1 MAFCF
6 MRFLTILRSAFRG
19 YFMGTRRPRRV
30 LRANRDEGVAAPVY
44 SGPRG
49 LIVVA
54 KIPGYGR
61 VFQWT
66 LVFAM
71 VIPFVA
77 SLPSGR
83 AADAVGVL
91 TGNVSNLATGNLLEG
106 ARVSVPALGVGTFTD
121 NTGRFVLA
129 GLPAGTHELLV
140 SYTGLDP
147 THTPVTVTAGRTTTR
162 NFDLTTGI
170 YKLDAFKV
178 TGEREG
184 GAAAITAQRNADN
197 VRNVVA
203 TDSFGNLPNLNA
215 GEVAIRLPGIAG
227 NPDDGGTYTGFT
239 IRGMGTGLNSITL
252 DGGQL
257 TGQGGMARNS
267 MINNFSST
275 MLEQLELIKGHTPD
289 KGADSLGGTIN
300 LKSRSPL
307 NLKEKRRTTY
317 SLGARMAPSF
327 TQQVPM
333 REAHRLHP
341 VLNVAHQEVFDVFGG
356 GRNLGISLNLFY
368 SENVVS
374 YFNTT
379 RDFENTTRTP
389 AYLWDYRTTDF
400 YANRKQGS
408 INLKIDYRLSAA
420 TKLKFNSI
428 YNDTNVTDRR
438 TLELRAFTAQ
448 TVGTTGTAGI
458 LPGYTD
464 RITQVRQTAGS
475 TIEITAGMV
484 TTWNRLRHVDVGAEH
499 VFGPL
504 QLEYSAR
511 YSQTHINSGN
521 GGESGTLVHRI
532 TNVGWMLDRTQSD
545 LYPRLIQT
553 AGADITNP
561 ANYRPTPNGFTNA
574 NAGNDN
580 GIGEA
585 GGDAR
590 YTFATSFPLF
600 FKSGFKLRDQT
611 ADDLSAARR
620 WSYIG
625 AAGLPNDPSI
635 LTLDAHK
642 TGLNLPRWESAA
654 FIRERNPITPALWS
668 EDLYFREQTQFTGT
682 RGVSEFVTA
691 GYVMAQGRM
700 GRTGFLTGVRHEKT
714 ETESWGWVRA
724 RAASSA
730 AQQAAD
736 PIGAARRDYAG
747 TRRELKGG
755 YTKSFPSVHLTH
767 DVTSNVKARLSW
779 STSFGRPA
787 LTNLLPNETI
797 NENQQTLTTNNPSL
811 LPQTAANWDAS
822 LDYYFEPV
830 GNLSVGW
837 FRKTIKDYIVAGINS
852 GTVANGADNGYN
864 GEFGGFTRL
873 SSANAGTAYVQG
885 WELSYQQQFTFL
897 PGVLRGLA
905 FSANYTLLDTHG
917 NFGGAANLTTGQVA
931 GFIPRAANASLSW
944 RHRGLSVRAL
954 VNYTGP
960 YLQTYSA
967 ASLGR
972 NLYRFKRTI
981 TTLGFGYQL
990 RPAVSLT
997 CDIDNLFN
1005 EPQTRYRGIPDQMQS
1020 TSITGTAV
1028 TLGVNGRF

>member
-1 MAFCF
+1 
-6 MRFLTILRSAFRG
+6 MRRLAW
-19 YFMGTRRPRRV
+19 PAV
-30 LRANRDEGVAAPVY
+30 LGIAIAAVAAAD
-44 SGPRG
+44 SS
-49 LIVVA
+49 
-54 KIPGYGR
+54 
-61 VFQWT
+61 
-66 LVFAM
+66 
-71 VIPFVA
+71 VI
-77 SLPSGR
+77 
-83 AADAVGVL
+83 
-91 TGNVSNLATGNLLEG
+91 TGTVSNTATGNLLEG
-106 ARVSVPALGVGTFTD
+106 ARIELPGLGLTTLTD
-121 NTGRFVLA
+121 ETGRFVVNA
-129 GLPAGTHELLV
+129 VPAGTHEV
-140 SYTGLDP
+140 VATYTGLDAQRRS
-147 THTPVTVTAGRTTTR
+147 VTVAAGQRATR
-162 NFDLTTGI
+162 NFDLTTEI
-170 YKLDAFKV
+170 YRLQEFKV

-184 GAAAITAQRNADN
+184 GAAAITAQRNSDN
-197 VRNVVA
+197 LRNVVA

-215 GEVAIRLPGIAG
+215 AEVAIRLPGIAG

-239 IRGMGTGLNSITL
+239 IRGMGTGLNTITL

-257 TGQGGMARNS
+257 TGQGGMARNA
-267 MINNFSST
+267 MINNFSSS

-317 SLGARMAPSF
+317 TFGGRLAPSF
-327 TQQVPM
+327 TEQIPM

-341 VLNVAHQEVFDVFGG
+341 VLNLAHQEVFDAFGG
-356 GRNLGISLNLFY
+356 ERNLGVSLNFFY
-368 SENVVS
+368 SENIVT

-408 INLKIDYRLSAA
+408 INLKIDYRLSPA
-420 TKLKFNSI
+420 TKLKFNGI

-475 TIEITAGMV
+475 VVEITAGMV
-484 TTWNRLRHVDVGAEH
+484 TTWNRLRHFDVGAEH
-499 VFGPL
+499 EFGPL

-521 GGESGTLVHRI
+521 GGESGTLVQRVS
-532 TNVGWMLDRTQSD
+532 NVGWILDRTQSD

-553 AGADITNP
+553 AGPDITNP
-561 ANYRPTPNGFTNA
+561 ANYRPTAGGFTNA
-574 NAGNDN
+574 NVGNDN
-580 GIGEA
+580 GVGEL

-590 YTFATSFPLF
+590 YTFATKFPLF
-600 FKSGFKLRDQT
+600 FKAGFKLRDQA
-611 ADDLSAARR
+611 ADDTNAGRR
-620 WSYIG
+620 WNYIG
-625 AAGLPNDPSI
+625 AAALPNDPTI

-668 EDLYFREQTQFTGT
+668 EDVYFREQSRYTGT
-682 RGVSEFVTA
+682 RGVSEFITA
-691 GYVMAQGRM
+691 GYAMFQGRV
-700 GRTGFLTGVRHEKT
+700 GQTGFLTGVRREKT

-724 RAASSA
+724 RVASTA

-736 PIGAARRDYAG
+736 PVGAAQRDYAG
-747 TRRELKGG
+747 NRRERSGG
-755 YTKSFPSVHLTH
+755 YTKSFPSAHLTH
-767 DVTSNVKARLSW
+767 DLTPNLKARLSW

-787 LTNLLPNETI
+787 LTNLLPNETV
-797 NENQQTLTTNNPSL
+797 NEANRTLTTNNPSL
-811 LPQTAANWDAS
+811 LPQTASNWDAS

-837 FRKTIKDYIVAGINS
+837 FRKTIKDYIVTGING
-852 GTVANGADNGYN
+852 GTIASGADNGYN
-864 GEFGGFTRL
+864 GEFSGFNLL

-897 PGVLRGLA
+897 PGLLRGLA

-917 NFGGAANLTTGQVA
+917 NFGGNANLTTGQVA
-931 GFIPRAANASLSW
+931 GFIPRTANASVSW
-944 RHRGLSVRAL
+944 RHRGFSVRAL
-954 VNYTGP
+954 VNFTGP

-981 TTLGFGYQL
+981 TTLGFGYQI

-1005 EPQTRYRGIPDQMQS
+1005 EPQRRYRGIPDQMQS
-1020 TSITGTAV
+1020 TSMTSSTV
-1028 TLGVNGRF
+1028 TVGVNGRF